1 MRISDGS
8 SDVCSSDLTVI
19 RDEPGGR
26 DKNKRWIAEDAD
38 APRDQHW
45 LWKYRQTTGDGSEAA
60 LTDCAEVFTSRL
72 PAPIDLPA
80 RSEERRVGKACVNQC
95 RSRGTPNHLKNKKL
109 KKEPTN

>member
-1 MRISDGS
+1 MEI
-8 SDVCSSDLTVI
+8 DVSAWTVI

-26 DKNKRWIAEDAD
+26 DKNKRWIAAEAD

-72 PAPIDLPA
+72 AAAIDL
-80 RSEERRVGKACVNQC
+80 RRPSAG
-95 RSRGTPNHLKNKKL
+95 SRHSTANPG
-109 KKEPTN
+109 

>member
-1 MRISDGS
+1 VEI
-8 SDVCSSDLTVI
+8 DVSAWTVI

-72 PAPIDLPA
+72 AAVIHLPA
-80 RSEERRVGKACVNQC
+80 AECGFAIFDDRVCGRRNRRSFGG
-95 RSRGTPNHLKNKKL
+95 GTPRLR
-109 KKEPTN
+109 EPHRCSSMPL